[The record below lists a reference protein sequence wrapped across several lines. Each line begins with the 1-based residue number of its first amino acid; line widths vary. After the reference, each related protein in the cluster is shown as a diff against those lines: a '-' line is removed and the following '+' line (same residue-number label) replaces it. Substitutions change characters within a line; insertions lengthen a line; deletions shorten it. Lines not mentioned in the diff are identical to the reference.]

1 MKFLMTNLV
10 AAATFYCLA
19 GGTFAQ
25 DVEIESDVQESGS
38 TQTEMTIVAGD
49 GIGPTPMIFSTSES
63 IGPGGISSGV
73 RFMSAGGPGGFTMM
87 GEGADFA
94 MPAPDP
100 WSMLNNP
107 SVQKDLELVGDQ
119 LKAVQDLQANFA
131 DKMKEQIGDL
141 SKGGINPDRF
151 KGLGEL
157 MAKLREEQRAQM
169 EGLLL
174 PHQIDRLKQVALQ
187 THMQQ
192 SGTAGALVNEK
203 VAVALE
209 ISDEQ
214 KDRLKARSK
223 ELKEKLEKDIEA
235 LKEKAKDDLLLE
247 LTPAQRS
254 KLKDLVGD
262 KYKPQTKDWAEQF
275 QRRGPR
281 RMQMKSKSSSESDN
295 N

>member
-10 AAATFYCLA
+10 AAAAFYCLA

-25 DVEIESDVQESGS
+25 DVEIESDVQESAS

-49 GIGPTPMIFSTSES
+49 GPSPMIFSTSES

-73 RFMSAGGPGGFTMM
+73 RIMSAGGPGGFTMM
-87 GEGADFA
+87 GDGANFA

-119 LKAVQDLQANFA
+119 LKSVQDLQANFA
-131 DKMKEQIGDL
+131 EKMKEQIGDL

-157 MAKLREEQRAQM
+157 MAKLRAEQQSQM

-203 VAVALE
+203 VAEALE

-275 QRRGPR
+275 QRRGSR
-281 RMQMKSKSSSESDN
+281 RMQMKNNSSSESDN